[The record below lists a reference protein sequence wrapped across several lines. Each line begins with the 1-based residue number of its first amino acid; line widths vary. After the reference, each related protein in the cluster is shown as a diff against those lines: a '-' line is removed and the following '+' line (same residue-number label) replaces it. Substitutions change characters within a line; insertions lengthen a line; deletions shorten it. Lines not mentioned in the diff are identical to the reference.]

1 MDENNLNTIIS
12 IAEIVL
18 FLTLTI
24 LAIYLIIF
32 LKKFLSSIS
41 KIENEVVEIT
51 DTLTPVIVDLKFITD
66 DIKIIADRSRYQFQK
81 IEALSEELVEKGT
94 GVLNT
99 LNKVQSVS
107 SDIVLNTAN
116 FVSAITKGVKT
127 FGNKLK
133 NGSQL
138 ELKSYD

>member
-18 FLTLTI
+18 YFTLTI

-41 KIENEVVEIT
+41 KIENEVVEIS
-51 DTLTPVIVDLKFITD
+51 DKLTPVIMDLKFITD
-66 DIKIIADRSRYQFQK
+66 DIKMIVDNSRYQFQK

-94 GVLNT
+94 GVLNI
-99 LNKVQSVS
+99 LNRVQSAS
-107 SDIVLNTAN
+107 SDILLNTTN
-116 FVSAITKGVKT
+116 LVSAITKGIKT

-133 NGSQL
+133 NRSQL
-138 ELKSYD
+138 ELKSFD